1 MAAVP
6 QQTLFGYSWNVHLN
20 KRGVFLLWNKQE
32 NLLDMKLMQKQA
44 KCLGKSTKETKI
56 VRANETAEESKK
68 IYLNSERRFVK
79 VYENVLKAKGEA
91 QDKLTDREVAVLI
104 ALADFVCYN
113 SCCLREGGH
122 GNGKVLTQA
131 DLAERLGMKYNN
143 FNAVFCSLRNKESV
157 RHIPHRWSGNDNNK
171 SIYHYERQTGQCNS
185 GRLFQRKCVGEI
197 TQLKW
202 VNQWIL
208 PILNGDVP
216 KS

>member
-1 MAAVP
+1 MP
-6 QQTLFGYSWNVHLN
+6 QQTLFRIQLERTFKQ
-20 KRGVFLLWNKQE
+20 KRSVFIME
-32 NLLDMKLMQKQA
+32 QA
-44 KCLGKSTKETKI
+44 RKPIRYEVDAETGEVLGEIYEGDKI

-143 FNAVFCSLRNKESV
+143 FNAVFCSLRNKKALGTFRTGGVETITINPYIIMRGKQVNATVADYFKESV
-157 RHIPHRWSGNDNNK
+157 WAK
-171 SIYHYERQTGQCNS
+171 
-185 GRLFQRKCVGEI
+185 
-197 TQLKW
+197 
-202 VNQWIL
+202 L
-208 PILNGDVP
+208 P
-216 KS
+216 S